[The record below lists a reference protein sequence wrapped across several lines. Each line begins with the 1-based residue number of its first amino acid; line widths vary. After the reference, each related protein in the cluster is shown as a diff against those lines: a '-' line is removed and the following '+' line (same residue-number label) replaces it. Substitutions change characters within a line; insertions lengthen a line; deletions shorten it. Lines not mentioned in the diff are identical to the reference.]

1 MEFIKGTLSSI
12 TGAGSTQSDDDSD
25 KNPGPTPS
33 ETGLQSRGQ
42 TTESGRGSFLGNIEE
57 MINTTGGAGTA
68 REKNEGVLGEGQQND
83 GGAVDQAKDEQLS
96 DFIRDKY
103 KSTAGSDN

>member
-1 MEFIKGTLSSI
+1 MESIKGTLSSI
-12 TGAGSTQSDDDSD
+12 TGTGSTQSDDDSN
-25 KNPGPTPS
+25 KNLGPTPS

-42 TTESGRGSFLGNIEE
+42 TTESGRGSFLGNIKE
-57 MINTTGGAGTA
+57 MVNTAGDAGTA
-68 REKNEGVLGEGQQND
+68 REMNEGVLGKGQQND
-83 GGAVDQAKDEQLS
+83 GSAVGQAKDEQFS